1 MRGEKMKRHSES
13 QSPLPEE
20 VITHY
25 ASGYEADRLEINEG
39 KIDRER
45 TRELLARFLP
55 SVPATVIDI
64 GGGTGK
70 HALWLARRGYE
81 VHLIDIVPLHIELA
95 RQESARQPEY
105 QLASAEV
112 GDACSI
118 DRDDSSVDAALL
130 FGPLYHL
137 TDKKDRLKALS
148 EAHRVLK
155 TGGVLLAV
163 GISRFA
169 STLDGLHSEFLKD
182 PGFVEIVNGDLKNGQ
197 HRNPTGNPKYF
208 MDTFFHHPDEL
219 KAEVT
224 EAGFSD
230 SRVYGVE
237 GPSWLAPNIDEW
249 WKDDTH
255 RNVLLRIARALESE
269 PALLGISSHLIVVG
283 VKG

>member
-1 MRGEKMKRHSES
+1 MKKDNKS
-13 QSPLPEE
+13 QSPLPED
-20 VITHY
+20 VISHY
-25 ASGYEADRLEINEG
+25 ASGYEAIRLEISDG
-39 KIDRER
+39 KIERER
-45 TRELLARFLP
+45 THELLDRFLP
-55 SVPATVIDI
+55 PVPATVIDI

-70 HALWLARRGYE
+70 HALWLARRGYK
-81 VHLIDIVPLHIELA
+81 VHLIDIVPIHIEIA
-95 RQESARQPEY
+95 RQESALQPQY
-105 QLASAEV
+105 PLASAEV

-118 DRDDSSVDAALL
+118 DRDDNSVDAALL

-137 TDKKDRLKALS
+137 TDKQDRLKALS

-155 TGGVLLAV
+155 TGGVLMAV

-169 STLDGLHSEFLKD
+169 STLDGLRSEFLKD
-182 PGFVEIVNGDLKNGQ
+182 PIFVEIVNGDLKNGHHQ
-197 HRNPTGNPKYF
+197 NPTGNPKYF

-219 KAEVT
+219 KAEAT

-237 GPSWLAPNIDEW
+237 GPSWLAPDIDEW

-269 PALLGISSHLIVVG
+269 PALSGISSHLIVVG
-283 VKG
+283 VKR

>member
-1 MRGEKMKRHSES
+1 MKRHSKS
-13 QSPLPEE
+13 QSPLPED

-25 ASGYEADRLEINEG
+25 ASGYEANRLETFDG

-45 TRELLARFLP
+45 TRELLDRFLP
-55 SVPATVIDI
+55 PVPATVIDI

-81 VHLIDIVPLHIELA
+81 VHLIDIVPLHIKLA
-95 RQESARQPEY
+95 RQESARQPDY

-118 DRDDSSVDAALL
+118 DRDDNSVDAALL

-137 TDKKDRLKALS
+137 TDKQDRLKALS

-169 STLDGLHSEFLKD
+169 STLDGLRSEFLKD
-182 PGFVEIVNGDLKNGQ
+182 SKFVEIVNGDLKNGH

-208 MDTFFHHPDEL
+208 MDTFFHHPNEL
-219 KAEVT
+219 KAEVN
-224 EAGFSD
+224 EAGFLN
-230 SRVYGVE
+230 SRIYGVE

-249 WKDDTH
+249 WKDETL
-255 RNVLLRIARALESE
+255 RNVLLGIARALESE
-269 PALLGISSHLIVVG
+269 PSLLGISSHLIVVG
-283 VKG
+283 VKR